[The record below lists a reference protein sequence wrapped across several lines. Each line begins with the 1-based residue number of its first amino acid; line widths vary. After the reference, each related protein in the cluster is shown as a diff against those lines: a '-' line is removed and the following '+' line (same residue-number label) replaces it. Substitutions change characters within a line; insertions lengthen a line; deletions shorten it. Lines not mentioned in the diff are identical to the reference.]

1 MADHGKNYWTYK
13 ILKEQFR
20 RKEMAP
26 PSYSDLGKQARDIFS
41 KGYNFGLWKL
51 DLKTKTSSGIEFNT
65 AGHSNQ
71 ESGKVFGSLET
82 KYKVKDYGLTLTEK
96 WNTDNTLFTEV
107 AVQDQLLEGLKLS
120 LEGNFAPQSGNKN
133 GKFKVAYG
141 HENVKAD
148 SDVNIDLKG
157 PLINASAVLGYQ
169 GWLAGYQTAFD
180 TQQSKLTTNN
190 FALGYSTKD
199 FVLHTAVNDGQ
210 EFSGSIFQ
218 RTSDKLDVGVQLSWA
233 SGTSNTKFSI
243 GAKYQLDDDASVR
256 AKVNNA
262 SQVGLGYQQ
271 KLRDGITL
279 TLSTLVD
286 GKNFN
291 AGGHKIGV
299 GLELE
304 A

>member
-1 MADHGKNYWTYK
+1 
-13 ILKEQFR
+13 
-20 RKEMAP
+20 MAP

-120 LEGNFAPQSGNKN
+120 LEATLLLSLETRT
-133 GKFKVAYG
+133 ASSRSYG

-190 FALGYSTKD
+190 FALATPQGLCSA
-199 FVLHTAVNDGQ
+199 HSCQRCQ

-233 SGTSNTKFSI
+233 SGTSNTKSVI
-243 GAKYQLDDDASVR
+243 GAKYQLDDDARVR

-271 KLRDGITL
+271 KLRTGVTL

>member
-1 MADHGKNYWTYK
+1 MIIEKGKLRNENLTIY
-13 ILKEQFR
+13 LQ
-20 RKEMAP
+20 MAP
-26 PSYSDLGKQARDIFS
+26 PSYPDLGKQARDVFS
-41 KGYNFGLWKL
+41 KGYHFGLWKL
-51 DLKTKTSSGIEFNT
+51 DCKTKTPSGIEFNT

-82 KYKVKDYGLTLTEK
+82 KYKVKDYGLSLTEK

-107 AVQDQLLEGLKLS
+107 SVQDKLLEGLKLAF
-120 LEGNFAPQSGNKN
+120 EATFAPQSGNKT
-133 GKFKVAYG
+133 GKFKAAYG
-141 HENVKAD
+141 HENVKVD
-148 SDVNIDLKG
+148 SDVNVDLNG
-157 PLINASAVLGYQ
+157 PLINASAVLGYE

-180 TQQSKLTTNN
+180 TQNNSLKTNN
-190 FALGYSTKD
+190 FALGYAAKD

-210 EFSGSIFQ
+210 EFTGSIFQ
-218 RTSDKLDVGVQLSWA
+218 KCTPKLDVAVQLSWT
-233 SGTSNTKFSI
+233 SGGNNTKF
-243 GAKYQLDDDASVR
+243 GLGGKYLIDDDISVR

-271 KLRDGITL
+271 RVRDGITVS
-279 TLSTLVD
+279 LSALID

-299 GLELE
+299 ALELE

>member
-1 MADHGKNYWTYK
+1 
-13 ILKEQFR
+13 
-20 RKEMAP
+20 MAP
-26 PSYSDLGKQARDIFS
+26 PSYNDLGKQARDIFG
-41 KGYNFGLWKL
+41 KGYHFGLWKL
-51 DLKTKTSSGIEFNT
+51 DCKTKTASGIEFNT

-82 KYKVKDYGLTLTEK
+82 KYKVNDYGLTLTER
-96 WNTDNTLFTEV
+96 WNTDNTLFTEL
-107 AVQDQLLEGLKLS
+107 AVQDQLLEGLKLAF
-120 LEGNFAPQSGNKN
+120 EGSFAPQSGNKN

-141 HENVKAD
+141 HENVKID
-148 SDVNIDLKG
+148 SDVNVDLAG

-180 TQQSKLTTNN
+180 TQKSKLTTNN
-190 FALGYSTKD
+190 FALGYTTKD

-210 EFSGSIFQ
+210 EFSGAIYQ
-218 RTSDKLDVGVQLSWA
+218 RCSDKLDCGVQLSWT
-233 SGTSNTKFSI
+233 SGSNNTKFGI
-243 GAKYQLDDDASVR
+243 GAKFQLDDDASVR

-279 TLSTLVD
+279 SLSTLID

-299 GLELE
+299 ALELE

>member
-1 MADHGKNYWTYK
+1 
-13 ILKEQFR
+13 
-20 RKEMAP
+20 MAP
-26 PSYSDLGKQARDIFS
+26 PSYNDLGKQARDIFG
-41 KGYNFGLWKL
+41 KGYHFGLWKL
-51 DLKTKTSSGIEFNT
+51 DCKTRTASGIEFNT

-82 KYKVKDYGLTLTEK
+82 KYKVNDYGLTLTEK
-96 WNTDNTLFTEV
+96 WNTDNTLYTEV
-107 AVQDQLLEGLKLS
+107 AVQDQLLEGLKLAF
-120 LEGNFAPQSGNKN
+120 EGSFAPQSGNKN

-141 HENVKAD
+141 HENVKID
-148 SDVNIDLKG
+148 SDVNVDLAG
-157 PLINASAVLGYQ
+157 PLVNASAVLGYQ

-180 TQQSKLTTNN
+180 TQKSKLCTNN
-190 FALGYSTKD
+190 FALGYTTKD

-218 RTSDKLDVGVQLSWA
+218 RCSDKLDCGVQLSWT
-233 SGTSNTKFSI
+233 SGSNNTKFGI
-243 GAKYQLDDDASVR
+243 GAKFQLDDDASVR

-279 TLSTLVD
+279 SLSTLID

-299 GLELE
+299 ALELE

>member
-1 MADHGKNYWTYK
+1 
-13 ILKEQFR
+13 
-20 RKEMAP
+20 MAP
-26 PSYSDLGKQARDIFS
+26 PSYSDLGKQARDIFG
-41 KGYNFGLWKL
+41 KGYHFGLWKL
-51 DLKTKTSSGIEFNT
+51 DCKTKTASGIEFNT
-65 AGHSNQ
+65 VGHSNQ

-82 KYKVKDYGLTLTEK
+82 KYKVNDYGLTLTEK
-96 WNTDNTLFTEV
+96 WSTDNTLFTEV
-107 AVQDQLLEGLKLS
+107 SVQDQLLEGLKLS
-120 LEGNFAPQSGNKN
+120 FAGTFAPQTGNKE
-133 GKFKVAYG
+133 GKLKASYG
-141 HENVKAD
+141 HENVKFD

-157 PLINASAVLGYQ
+157 PLINSSLVLGYQ

-180 TQQSKLTTNN
+180 TQNSKLAANN

-218 RTSDKLDVGVQLSWA
+218 RCSDKLDCGVQLSWA
-233 SGTSNTKFSI
+233 TGGNNTKFGI
-243 GAKYQLDDDASVR
+243 GGKYQLDKDASVR

-271 KLRDGITL
+271 KLRDGVTL
-279 TLSTLVD
+279 TLSTLID

-299 GLELE
+299 ALELE
-304 A
+304 G